1 MKTNYPSTPP
11 FKITTEEVIKEQVEK
26 LREKRRAEMRRL
38 KDEYD
43 FPLRIIGGWY
53 KISRQRVGKILSDGR
68 E

>member
-11 FKITTEEVIKEQVEK
+11 FKITTEEAIREQVEK

-43 FPLRIIGGWY
+43 FPLHLIGGWY
-53 KISRQRVGKILSDGR
+53 GISRQRVGKILSEGR

>member
-11 FKITTEEVIKEQVEK
+11 FKITTEEAIREQVEK